1 MKVREVIKD
10 AARLIG
16 DESLYSALDDETT
29 ALTGDNLKKTD
40 VCLKCYNDA
49 QFEVATKYLPII
61 AEEIFG
67 GGKILYKSFK
77 HTPSKILRV
86 SENGERTDYENGV
99 DYLTVKNGKIVVRY
113 EYIPADKSINDEF
126 DYANT
131 KIGKT
136 PFAYAVA
143 ASYCLITGRYSE
155 AKNWESRFSEYLETS
170 PKRYSGRIKNKRI
183 WR

>member
-61 AEEIFG
+61 AEETFG
-67 GGKILYKSFK
+67 G
-77 HTPSKILRV
+77 
-86 SENGERTDYENGV
+86 
-99 DYLTVKNGKIVVRY
+99 
-113 EYIPADKSINDEF
+113 
-126 DYANT
+126 
-131 KIGKT
+131 
-136 PFAYAVA
+136 
-143 ASYCLITGRYSE
+143 
-155 AKNWESRFSEYLETS
+155 
-170 PKRYSGRIKNKRI
+170 
-183 WR
+183 

>member
-40 VCLKCYNDA
+40 VYLKCYNDA

-61 AEEIFG
+61 AEETFG

-86 SENGERTDYENGV
+86 REHEYQNRQDPVRLCRCRFLLPYYGQIFGGEELGKQVFGV
-99 DYLTVKNGKIVVRY
+99 FRDFAEKVFGQ
-113 EYIPADKSINDEF
+113 DKKQEDMEVTI
-126 DYANT
+126 
-131 KIGKT
+131 
-136 PFAYAVA
+136 
-143 ASYCLITGRYSE
+143 
-155 AKNWESRFSEYLETS
+155 
-170 PKRYSGRIKNKRI
+170 
-183 WR
+183 

>member
-16 DESLYSALDDETT
+16 DESLYSALGDETT
-29 ALTGDNLKKTD
+29 ALTGDNQKKTD
-40 VCLKCYNDA
+40 VMLKCYNDA
-49 QFEVATKYLPII
+49 QYEVATKYLPII
-61 AEEIFG
+61 AEETFS

-77 HTPSKILRV
+77 RTPSKILKV
-86 SENGERTDYENGV
+86 SENGEIVDYENGV
-99 DYLTVKNGKIVVRY
+99 DYLIVKNGKIVVKY
-113 EYIPADKSINDEF
+113 EYIPADKSINDDF

-131 KIGKT
+131 KIGKV

-143 ASYCLITGRYSE
+143 ASYCLIAGRFSE
-155 AKNWESRFSEYLETS
+155 AKNWESRFSEYLETPS
-170 PKRYSGRIKNKRI
+170 KRYSGRIKNKRI

>member
-16 DESLYSALDDETT
+16 DEGLYSALGDETT
-29 ALTGDNLKKTD
+29 ALTDENKKKAD
-40 VCLKCYNDA
+40 VMLKCYNDA
-49 QFEVATKYLPII
+49 QYEVATKRMPLI
-61 AEEIFG
+61 AEEIFS

-77 HTPSKILRV
+77 HTPSKILKV
-86 SENGERTDYENGV
+86 SKNGENVNCEIYA
-99 DYLTVKNGKIVVRY
+99 DYLTSKFGKIAVKY
-113 EYIPADKSINDEF
+113 EYIPADKSINDDF

-131 KIGKT
+131 KIGKV

-143 ASYCLITGRYSE
+143 ASYCLITGRFSE
-155 AKNWESRFSEYLETS
+155 SKNWESRFSEYFETS
-170 PKRYSGRIKNKRI
+170 PKKYSGRIKNKRI